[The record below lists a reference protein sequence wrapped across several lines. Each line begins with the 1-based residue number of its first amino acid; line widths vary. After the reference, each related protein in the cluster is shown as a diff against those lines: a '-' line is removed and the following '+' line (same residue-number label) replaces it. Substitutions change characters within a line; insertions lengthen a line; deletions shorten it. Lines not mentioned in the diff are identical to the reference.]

1 MDDVCESKKPG
12 KEGQECSK
20 KRHGD
25 DNVAST
31 AHLAT
36 VDRILTVC
44 RGHSRYTACGPKCFD
59 PRGLVST
66 SLLDGLFL
74 HVGIPES
81 DPDTDDLEKFDWS
94 AVFETNWAGSTFC
107 MQIWGKAH
115 NS

>member
-81 DPDTDDLEKFDWS
+81 DIPTEPNEL
-94 AVFETNWAGSTFC
+94 
-107 MQIWGKAH
+107 
-115 NS
+115 